1 MLGNVKVLCSVTPL
15 ATRLS
20 HSSAAFTEIHYRMT
34 YSDSVRV
41 TEIFTN
47 NKLLTFLMHL
57 IQAQNFLLNILDINL
72 PSFCLDNDIKI
83 IDF

>member
-57 IQAQNFLLNILDINL
+57 IQETFDQIFLKRNLLPFFLN
-72 PSFCLDNDIKI
+72 
-83 IDF
+83 